1 MMNKENKPKNNDKKN
16 LRHKVSTVI
25 VAIGMILAIAACVYL
40 FVQYAEGKSP
50 SLLGYKFYYILT
62 DSMEPELR
70 VNDVIISKTINSAQE
85 AKMKVKEGDVVTYI
99 AAEGAQKG
107 MTITHKVIK
116 EPHIDQRTGKEVIL
130 TKGVKPGA
138 PVDAPVP
145 LENVQAVM
153 AKRAVFLS
161 YIYRTLISGWGMI
174 LLVGLPLGIML
185 GILVFRL
192 ISQIKTPP
200 SKYAPA
206 KNKLS
211 PEEIARRAVEEY
223 KEKERIEEIARKA
236 VEEYIKN
243 NEGRQ
248 D

>member
-161 YIYRTLISGWGMI
+161 YNTVRLYRLGMI

>member
-1 MMNKENKPKNNDKKN
+1 M
-16 LRHKVSTVI
+16 STVI

-130 TKGVKPGA
+130 TKGVEARRSRGRPRAFGECAGRNGKKGGFLELYIPYAYIGLGNDIA
-138 PVDAPVP
+138 CRIAFGDYAGHTCVP
-145 LENVQAVM
+145 LDFSNKDAAEQVRARQEQAFSRRDSQ
-153 AKRAVFLS
+153 K
-161 YIYRTLISGWGMI
+161 SG
-174 LLVGLPLGIML
+174 
-185 GILVFRL
+185 
-192 ISQIKTPP
+192 
-200 SKYAPA
+200 
-206 KNKLS
+206 
-211 PEEIARRAVEEY
+211 
-223 KEKERIEEIARKA
+223 
-236 VEEYIKN
+236 
-243 NEGRQ
+243 GRV
-248 D
+248 